1 MGWEN
6 IGRPFGQSN
15 MKYSRSIIIAAVLV
29 LGSAIGVSAQDWVK
43 LAPEGGGF
51 EIMMPGTPTASVETK
66 DGPEGPVT
74 TSLYILRSAGA
85 TFFIG
90 YADYDPKF
98 KFDIR
103 AEINANRD
111 NFMKPF
117 KDGKILTEKEKPI
130 AGNAGIEFTA
140 ELNPTASMTSRVF
153 VIGRRPYQ
161 IAVITPKGSEQ
172 ADTVRFLDSF
182 KITRK

>member
-1 MGWEN
+1 
-6 IGRPFGQSN
+6 
-15 MKYSRSIIIAAVLV
+15 MKYSRSIVIAAILIF
-29 LGSAIGVSAQDWVK
+29 GSAIGASAQDWVK

-51 EIMMPGTPTASVETK
+51 ELVMPGTPTASVETK

-74 TSLYILRSAGA
+74 TSLYILRTARA
-85 TFFIG
+85 TYFVG

-98 KFDIR
+98 NFDVR

-111 NFMKPF
+111 NFMKSF
-117 KDGKILTEKEKPI
+117 KEGKILAEKEKAI
-130 AGNAGIEFTA
+130 EGSAGIEFTA
-140 ELNPTASMTSRVF
+140 ELNPTTSMTSRVF

-172 ADTVRFLDSF
+172 ADSVKFLDSF
-182 KITRK
+182 KVTRK

>member
-1 MGWEN
+1 M
-6 IGRPFGQSN
+6 
-15 MKYSRSIIIAAVLV
+15 IIAAVLIF
-29 LGSAIGVSAQDWVK
+29 GSAIGVSAQDWVK
-43 LAPEGGGF
+43 FAPADGGF
-51 EIMMPGTPTASVETK
+51 EMMMPGTPTASVETK

-74 TSLYILRSAGA
+74 TSLYILRTAGA
-85 TFFIG
+85 TYFIG

-98 KFDIR
+98 NFDVR

-117 KDGKILTEKEKPI
+117 KEGKVLGEKEKAVGGSP
-130 AGNAGIEFTA
+130 GIEFTA
-140 ELNPTASMTSRVF
+140 ELNPTTSMTSRVF

-172 ADTVRFLDSF
+172 ADTLRFLDSF